1 MVKGKIDFTKLT
13 TNKGKFKQTYST
25 AAKRNAWAAKM
36 GKKKGLTPAQIQSQ
50 LSSFNSSTTK
60 EKKKLKKKRKAHH
73 ARKSSTMMYYA
84 GGGGPGEQRDYRSMT
99 DHRGFNDMR

>member
-50 LSSFNSSTTK
+50 LSSFNSCIEHTLTHG
-60 EKKKLKKKRKAHH
+60 AHALLLSFSH
-73 ARKSSTMMYYA
+73 ININK
-84 GGGGPGEQRDYRSMT
+84 
-99 DHRGFNDMR
+99 